1 MLMCIYIYIY
11 IYGGVLKL
19 GIPEADG
26 LFHGKA
32 NIKMDAIWGC
42 ILGNLHMLI

>member
-1 MLMCIYIYIY
+1 MCIYIC
-11 IYGGVLKL
+11 GGVFKW

-32 NIKMDAIWGC
+32 NIKMDAIWGVHFRKSPYVD
-42 ILGNLHMLI
+42 ITTDN